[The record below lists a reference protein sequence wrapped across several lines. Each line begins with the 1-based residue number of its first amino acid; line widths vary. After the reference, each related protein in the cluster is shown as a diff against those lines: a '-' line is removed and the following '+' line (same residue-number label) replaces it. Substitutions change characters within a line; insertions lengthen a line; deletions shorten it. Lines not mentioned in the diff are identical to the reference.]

1 MKVPDFWPEN
11 GHFSLNQYYYIK
23 SLVEGRKIEYALETG
38 FHTGRSAL
46 SILNNCPDLKTMV
59 SIDIIF
65 VEERRKLLEEK
76 FSIFRG
82 IESDSKL
89 VLTEDFFQTNYP
101 EGIDYC
107 LVDGDHSYNGCLS
120 DLQLALPHMKG
131 GGLIVIDDYE
141 SGPPDGCPIPE
152 VTNACNYFYRHNSEK
167 LSREKWYKKGKG
179 FCIFTV
185 KQC

>member
-1 MKVPDFWPEN
+1 MPRLNIKTMEVPAFWPEL
-11 GHFSLNQYYYIK
+11 GHFNLNQYYYVK
-23 SLVEGRKIEYALETG
+23 SLVEGRKIECALETG

-46 SILNNCPDLKTMV
+46 SILNNCPDLKTMI

-76 FSIFRG
+76 FS
-82 IESDSKL
+82 KL
-89 VLTEDFFQTNYP
+89 ALTDDFFQTNYP

-107 LVDGDHSYNGCLS
+107 LLDGDHSYNGCLS
-120 DLQLALPHMKG
+120 DLELVLPHMKG

-152 VTNACNYFYRHNSEK
+152 VTNACDDFYKHNSEK
-167 LSREKWYKKGKG
+167 LSREKWYKEGKG

-185 KQC
+185 K

>member
-1 MKVPDFWPEN
+1 MKTPEFWPEN
-11 GHFSLNQYYYIK
+11 GHFNLNQYYYVK

-46 SILNNCPDLKTMV
+46 SILNNCEDLKTMV

-76 FSIFRG
+76 FANFRS

-89 VLTEDFFQTNYP
+89 VLTEDFFLTTYP
-101 EGIDYC
+101 EGINYC

-120 DLQLALPHMKG
+120 DLELVLPHMKD
-131 GGLIVIDDYE
+131 GGLILIDDYE

-152 VTNACNYFYRHNSEK
+152 VTAACDDFYKENSEK
-167 LSREKWYKKGKG
+167 LSREKWHKEGKG

-185 KQC
+185 KP